1 MSMERP
7 CIFWAGD
14 STVAYNGGST
24 YPQCGL
30 GQGIRPFLRR
40 EVGLENHAINGR
52 STKSFLDEGRLAPIY
67 DRMTAGDFLWIQFG
81 HNDEKKTNPARYTEP
96 FGEYRENL
104 CKFIAAARNKKARP
118 LLITPL
124 CRRWFRKDGSP
135 DPAGAHREYRLA
147 MLQTARE
154 LHAPC
159 LDLCEASRRLLA
171 RTPPEVSA
179 RWFMNLPKGE
189 FSNYPDGLT
198 DNTHIRRTGALVF
211 SELLARGLNA
221 MGGVYGALLD
231 RPEEQSNP
239 FDGEIILE

>member
-1 MSMERP
+1 MRAERP
-7 CIFWAGD
+7 RIFWAGD

-40 EVGLENHAINGR
+40 EIDLENHAVNGR
-52 STKSFLDEGRLAPIY
+52 STKSFLDEGRLAPVY
-67 DRMTAGDFLWIQFG
+67 DRMTAGDFLLIQFG
-81 HNDEKKTNPARYTEP
+81 HNDEKETDPARYTEP

-118 LLITPL
+118 LLVTPL
-124 CRRWFRKDGSP
+124 CRRWLQQDGSP
-135 DPAGAHREYRLA
+135 DPGAHREYRLA
-147 MLQTARE
+147 VLQTARE
-154 LHAPC
+154 QHASC

-171 RTPPEVSA
+171 HTPPEVSA

-198 DNTHIRRTGALVF
+198 DNTHLRRTGALVF
-211 SELLARGLNA
+211 GELFARGLNA
-221 MGGVYGALLD
+221 MGGVYRDLLD
-231 RPEEQSNP
+231 RPEKRNDT

>member
-1 MSMERP
+1 MSAKQP
-7 CIFWAGD
+7 CVFWAGD

-24 YPQCGL
+24 YPQWGL

-40 EVGLENHAINGR
+40 EVRLENRAVNGR

-67 DRMTAGDFLWIQFG
+67 DRITAGDFLFIQFG
-81 HNDEKKTNPARYTEP
+81 HNDEKETDPARYTEP

-104 CKFIAAARNKKARP
+104 CKFIAASRNKKAHP
-118 LLITPL
+118 LLVTPL
-124 CRRWFRKDGSP
+124 CRRWLRQDGSP
-135 DPAGAHREYRLA
+135 DAGAHREYRLA
-147 MLQTARE
+147 VLQTARE
-154 LHAPC
+154 QHAPC
-159 LDLCEASRRLLA
+159 LDLCEASRKLLA

-198 DNTHIRRTGALVF
+198 DNTHLRRTGALVF
-211 SELLARGLNA
+211 GELFARGLNA
-221 MGGVYGALLD
+221 LGGAYAALLD
-231 RPEEQSNP
+231 RPEEQNDT